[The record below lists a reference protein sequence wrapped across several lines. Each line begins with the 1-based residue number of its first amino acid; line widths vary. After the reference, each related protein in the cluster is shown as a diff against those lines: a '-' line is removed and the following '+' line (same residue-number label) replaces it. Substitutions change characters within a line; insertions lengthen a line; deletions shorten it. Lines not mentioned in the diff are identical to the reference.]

1 MNKQNILT
9 GSVSLIVGIA
19 LTAVTLKAP
28 VKNTIVKVISQ
39 GASKPLPSLPSPVLN
54 QIQLAN
60 GQTDET
66 LQIPVYQTLDQNEL
80 QFRLDLINK
89 QIANECNA
97 TSTLETEKTTITD
110 ELNQFN

>member
-19 LTAVTLKAP
+19 LTAVILKAP
-28 VKNTIVKVISQ
+28 VKNTLVKGVSQ
-39 GASKPLPSLPSPVLN
+39 GASQPLPSLPSPVLN

-66 LQIPVYQTLDQNEL
+66 FADSRVSD
-80 QFRLDLINK
+80 
-89 QIANECNA
+89 A
-97 TSTLETEKTTITD
+97 
-110 ELNQFN
+110 